1 VYTQFFVAVTVM
13 CDALCHVQIH
23 LSFSLSGGS
32 GPKAPGQETPH
43 FMNVLL
49 QSLGVTLTD
58 VQDVVFK

>member
-1 VYTQFFVAVTVM
+1 MHTLFLTVTVI
-13 CDALCHVQIH
+13 CVVLCGIQIH

-49 QSLGVTLTD
+49 QSLGVTLSD